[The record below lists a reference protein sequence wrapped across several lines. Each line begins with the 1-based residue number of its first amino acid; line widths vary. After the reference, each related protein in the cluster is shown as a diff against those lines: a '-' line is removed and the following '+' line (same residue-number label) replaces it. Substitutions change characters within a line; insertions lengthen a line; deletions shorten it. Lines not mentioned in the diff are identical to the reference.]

1 MTEKQT
7 AEKQAAEKQAAEK
20 QAAEKQVA
28 EKQVTKKQAA
38 GETFFYNISI
48 HWLSGP
54 LESSTLKECESGVS
68 FFVLQ

>member
-1 MTEKQT
+1 MTVKWPAAEKQT
-7 AEKQAAEKQAAEK
+7 AEKQAVEE
-20 QAAEKQVA
+20 QVA
-28 EKQVTKKQAA
+28 EKQAA